1 MHTAKQSAEEFFED
15 FKRASI
21 DNSDA
26 VVHRRLTNGRLI
38 AVRHQPMENGGWVCT
53 FEDIT
58 ERERAADALKEQ
70 HRRFDIALNNMA
82 HGLRMFDA
90 DMRLIVSN
98 RRYAEMFNL
107 PAGFHP
113 AGNGDARDD

>member
-1 MHTAKQSAEEFFED
+1 MTE
-15 FKRASI
+15 
-21 DNSDA
+21 NSDG
-26 VVHRRLTNGRLI
+26 VVHRRSQRRRLI
-38 AVRHQPMENGGWVCT
+38 AVRHQPMENGGWVGT

-82 HGLRMFDA
+82 HGLCMFDK

-98 RRYAEMFNL
+98 KRYAEMFNF
-107 PAGFHP
+107 PPDFVRPGSSVREVIKEP
-113 AGNGDARDD
+113 